1 MSHEYAS
8 PNHPVWAEVA
18 PELTPRDF
26 RYPYHMS
33 VEFLRELS
41 RARRRGNVPFR
52 VVSDYREPSRNEAA
66 GGASQSAHLEL
77 PCASV
82 DLRAVSNEERY
93 HLVLNL
99 IAGDALDALRAVL
112 RCGAPLPPDVRSQV
126 VRALDRPGFTRI
138 GLYPPTAHQI
148 ATYGKGAGSVH
159 VDASPKNPQPRIW
172 MSV

>member
-1 MSHEYAS
+1 MSEYAS
-8 PNHPVWAEVA
+8 QNHPVWQEIA
-18 PELTPRDF
+18 PELTPKDF
-26 RYPYHMS
+26 RHPYHME
-33 VEFLRELS
+33 VGFLRKLS
-41 RARRRGNVPFR
+41 RARRRGDVPYR

-112 RCGAPLPPDVRSQV
+112 RCGAPLPSDVRSQV
-126 VRALDRPGFTRI
+126 VRALERPGFTRI

-148 ATYGKGAGSVH
+148 ATYGKGSGSVH